1 MSSLVLRYHIKKYDN
16 VESKLFDRY
25 RESVLK

>member
-1 MSSLVLRYHIKKYDN
+1 MSSLESRFHIKKYDN